1 MTISFKKIVTSLLL
15 AVLLV
20 VPSLASTSLVAAA
33 GEDDDAA
40 ASASTLQNKLC
51 SSAGS
56 LSIDSDQTGTCSDL
70 KEDGA
75 EDSVNNIVSYVI
87 NIFSIIVGIV
97 AVIMIIVG
105 GLKYITSGGDSNK
118 VTSAKNSIVYAI
130 IGLII
135 VALAQIIVKF
145 VLAKATQA

>member
-1 MTISFKKIVTSLLL
+1 MITTIRQRIITVVLAALLLL
-15 AVLLV
+15 APALAL
-20 VPSLASTSLVAAA
+20 SLPATAATPNPQADLCRGVNNLSLTSTENGTDCTGAGAA
-33 GEDDDAA
+33 E
-40 ASASTLQNKLC
+40 ST
-51 SSAGS
+51 
-56 LSIDSDQTGTCSDL
+56 ID
-70 KEDGA
+70 
-75 EDSVNNIVSYVI
+75 NIVSYVI

>member
-1 MTISFKKIVTSLLL
+1 MIAKLKTFALTLTATAALLVPAFGVASVASADTISGHLCAGVTKLS
-15 AVLLV
+15 VKNQ
-20 VPSLASTSLVAAA
+20 S
-33 GEDDDAA
+33 DDSCKNDTTA
-40 ASASTLQNKLC
+40 QDKV
-51 SSAGS
+51 
-56 LSIDSDQTGTCSDL
+56 DD
-70 KEDGA
+70 
-75 EDSVNNIVSYVI
+75 IVSYVI
-87 NIFSIIVGIV
+87 NIFSIIVGII

-145 VLAKATQA
+145 VLAKATQS